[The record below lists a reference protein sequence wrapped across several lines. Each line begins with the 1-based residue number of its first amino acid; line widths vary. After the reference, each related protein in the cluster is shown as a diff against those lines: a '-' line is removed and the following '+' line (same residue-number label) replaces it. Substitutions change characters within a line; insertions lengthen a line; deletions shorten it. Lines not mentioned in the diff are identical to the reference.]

1 MTLNNC
7 ASMKLEVHFQIK
19 QVSHGKSEVSVLV
32 APWETQDTHKALVKL
47 AFGVHGVQSSVLF

>member
-1 MTLNNC
+1 
-7 ASMKLEVHFQIK
+7 MKLEVHFQIK

-47 AFGVHGVQSSVLF
+47 AFGVRGVQSSVLF